1 VRRAVFIGGTLAA
14 CALPHRAS
22 AQIATPV
29 PVASPP
35 ASAAPAAP
43 AAPALDLADL
53 VEQIP
58 GVTGVVA
65 RTLADGPPVVAIR
78 ANEKFAAASV
88 IKLAI
93 MATVYRAYDA
103 GTAKPSDTV
112 KTRASDLIG
121 GSNVLAGSR
130 AGKEWSLDTLVKAM
144 IHVSDNAASNT
155 LITAFGM
162 GTVNA
167 TMQLA
172 GMTNSRLGRHFAD
185 VVPSWR
191 RSENIITPADTAGL
205 LFAIERGAR
214 ESLTTIAT
222 PQSCRAMIDVLLGND
237 DTTKIVRGLPP
248 GTPCAHKT
256 GEIDFVRND
265 AGVVDPFGDAPYVLV
280 VLTRKL
286 RNYAAGNAGIGAIA
300 HRVDAALR
308 RGGSAG

>member
-1 VRRAVFIGGTLAA
+1 MRRGLFISGALAA
-14 CALPHRAS
+14 GAFPLRAA
-22 AQIATPV
+22 AQTDV
-29 PVASPP
+29 DVS
-35 ASAAPAAP
+35 
-43 AAPALDLADL
+43 DL
-53 VEQIP
+53 VDRIP
-58 GVTGVVA
+58 GITGVVA
-65 RTLADGPPVVAIR
+65 RTMGDGPAAVAIR
-78 ANEKFAAASV
+78 PNEKFASASV

-121 GSNVLAGSR
+121 GSDVLAGSP
-130 AGKEWSLDTLVKAM
+130 AGKEWSLETLVKAM
-144 IHVSDNAASNT
+144 IRVSDNSASNT

-162 GTVNA
+162 STVNA
-167 TMQLA
+167 TMQAA
-172 GMTNSRLGRHFAD
+172 GMTGSRLGRHFAD

-191 RSENIITPADTAGL
+191 ISENIITPADTAGL

-214 ESLTTIAT
+214 EGLATIAA

-237 DTTKIVRGLPP
+237 DATKIVRGLPP

-265 AGVVDPFGDAPYVLV
+265 AGIVDPFGDAPYVLV

-286 RNYAAGNAGIGAIA
+286 RNYAAGNGGIAAIA

-308 RGGSAG
+308 RG

>member
-1 VRRAVFIGGTLAA
+1 VRRGIFVGGALAA
-14 CALPHRAS
+14 CALPRLAS
-22 AQIATPV
+22 AQTASPVPSATPAV
-29 PVASPP
+29 LPTP
-35 ASAAPAAP
+35 APAT
-43 AAPALDLADL
+43 PALDVGDL
-53 VEQIP
+53 VDRIP
-58 GVTGVVA
+58 GITGVVV
-65 RTLADGPPVVAIR
+65 RTLGDGPPVVAIR
-78 ANEKFAAASV
+78 ADEKFAAASV

-103 GTAKPSDTV
+103 GTAKPSDMV

-121 GSNVLAGSR
+121 GSDVLAGSP

-162 GTVNA
+162 QTVNA

-172 GMTNSRLGRHFAD
+172 GMMSSRLGRHFAD
-185 VVPSWR
+185 VVPAWR

-214 ESLTTIAT
+214 EALTTIAT
-222 PQSCRAMIDVLLGND
+222 PQSCRAMIEVLLGND
-237 DTTKIVRGLPP
+237 DASKIVRGLPP

-265 AGVVDPFGDAPYVLV
+265 AGIVDPFGDAPYVLV

-308 RGGSAG
+308 QNRAG